1 MDLRAGG
8 SKVSTEE
15 LWGERPHRQM
25 RCLDVGPGDLPSFGE
40 RYCRVELMR
49 LASQREQSVAD
60 GVAVLG
66 LVEYLP
72 VE

>member
-25 RCLDVGPGDLPSFGE
+25 GCLDVGPGDLPSFGE
-40 RYCRVELMR
+40 RDRRVELMR
-49 LASQREQSVAD
+49 LASQREQSVAG
-60 GVAVLG
+60 GVGIFRLG
-66 LVEYLP
+66 EYLP

>member
-1 MDLRAGG
+1 LRAGG

-25 RCLDVGPGDLPSFGE
+25 GCLDVGPGDLPFFGE
-40 RYCRVELMR
+40 RDRRVELMR
-49 LASQREQSVAD
+49 LAAQREQRVAD
-60 GVAVLG
+60 GVGILW